1 MASIETTNTIFAGRG
16 LNARIGRAVVATRA
30 AIGDWARARNT
41 RKQLSRLN
49 DRELADIGLTRA
61 DIYRKF

>member
-1 MASIETTNTIFAGRG
+1 MASIETTTVTFAGRG
-16 LNARIGRAVVATRA
+16 LFARLLVATRVA
-30 AIGDWARARNT
+30 LGDWARARDT